1 MLAAIERVLDRVSQ
15 EFGIRAAA
23 ARPCVTAFLSPA
35 ETVIWTQ
42 LGLRDLEP
50 QDLECVNHV
59 GIVGLDR
66 FGIEHV

>member
-1 MLAAIERVLDRVSQ
+1 MRAAIKRVLDCVSQ
-15 EFGIRAAA
+15 EFGIRAVA

-35 ETVIWTQ
+35 VTMIWTQ

-50 QDLECVNHV
+50 QDLECVSHV